1 MTFRSDLDQA
11 SSAIERA
18 IALND
23 SMQAERQRI
32 RDALNKAI
40 VVIGSLALFG
50 VVFSGAFSV
59 ADEAFRK
66 QGLERQEQIS
76 WRK

>member
-23 SMQAERQRI
+23 SMQAERQRMI
-32 RDALNKAI
+32 AGLNQAI
-40 VVIGSLALFG
+40 ALFG
-50 VVFSGAFSV
+50 CAVVVFLSFALVGAPEMSRG
-59 ADEAFRK
+59 D
-66 QGLERQEQIS
+66 QNNQENGIYVY
-76 WRK
+76 RR